1 MTDAPAPRVELRL
14 PPDPRLLRVLRLA
27 ASGVASLGAFDL
39 QSVEEVRVSIDELGS
54 ALIAAG
60 SGAQIDFSIELT
72 PTGLLVEGSTPLAPG
87 TELQVD
93 PLTDQIL
100 SAVTST
106 HEWTSVDGVACGRF
120 ERSSTTTTA

>member
-1 MTDAPAPRVELRL
+1 MTDLAAPRVELRL

-72 PTGLLVEGSTPLAPG
+72 ATGLLVEVSTPLAPG
-87 TELQVD
+87 AELLVD

-100 SAVTST
+100 AAVTTT
-106 HEWTSVDGVACGRF
+106 HEWSSADGVARGRF
-120 ERSSTTTTA
+120 ERTASSS

>member
-1 MTDAPAPRVELRL
+1 MTDLAAPRVELRL

-72 PTGLLVEGSTPLAPG
+72 ATGLLVEGSTPLAPG
-87 TELQVD
+87 AELLVD

-100 SAVTST
+100 AAVTTT
-106 HEWTSVDGVACGRF
+106 HEWSSADGVARGRF
-120 ERSSTTTTA
+120 ERTASSS